1 VEAQLEERFLLVDV
15 KLAEDLSRIEEV
27 SVVNDLLD
35 VPAKERQVEDK
46 RHPVSIDKEEECQ
59 ETVYGSLWDDV
70 GVESVAE
77 VNRVNVVTFQ
87 VTVHNSEKDLQE
99 EVDGVDKHRQQEQPS
114 FSRHHLGL
122 KCARTTLT
130 LQVGGRVK
138 LGMTMLVEDKDS

>member
-1 VEAQLEERFLLVDV
+1 VLSTILV
-15 KLAEDLSRIEEV
+15 LFSISSRV
-27 SVVNDLLD
+27 LRAGNLLLD

-114 FSRHHLGL
+114 FSGHHLGL
-122 KCARTTLT
+122 KCVWTTLR
-130 LQVGGRVK
+130 VGDRVK
-138 LGMTMLVEDKDS
+138 LRMTMLVKDKDS